1 MLHAHEAGS
10 DTLDAATELDP
21 WNRGGV
27 HGGGRQSGPAPLHS
41 WGSAHRTLVW
51 LGRGQVT
58 DLAAPPTGP
67 PGDSTRTPASSLP
80 AGVGKLEGQ
89 PCHPYLS
96 PPPPSPEGL
105 VPCSL
110 QLHRPPVR
118 AETSPTRQGRPA
130 LFSSELCGPKARKES
145 GQPVRPPQGWPSS
158 PQRICGVLSP
168 GQPTPSP
175 SCVTPTVPGGSGEA
189 QS

>member
-27 HGGGRQSGPAPLHS
+27 HGGGRQGGPAPLHS

-51 LGRGQVT
+51 LGCGQVT

-67 PGDSTRTPASSLP
+67 PGYSTRTPASSLP
-80 AGVGKLEGQ
+80 EGAGKLEGQ
-89 PCHPYLS
+89 PRHLHPS
-96 PPPPSPEGL
+96 PPPPPPEGL

-110 QLHRPPVR
+110 QLHRPLVSEQKQVP
-118 AETSPTRQGRPA
+118 PTRVVPRSFPQSCLGQKPGRRVA
-130 LFSSELCGPKARKES
+130 SLCGPRRA
-145 GQPVRPPQGWPSS
+145 GHPPHDASAGSCSQDS
-158 PQRICGVLSP
+158 PP
-168 GQPTPSP
+168 PP
-175 SCVTPTVPGGSGEA
+175 SCIIPTVPGDSGEA
-189 QS
+189 QN